1 MYDLKLAQKKHQLPM
16 QFVWFQVISQ
26 SAFYHMIRLII
37 YTSYNI
43 QTIQKNWFE
52 CTIIDKN
59 FKWWIIIHSMITLS
73 FWMNPEWN
81 EWGNEESCMSYFSTL
96 KILR

>member
-1 MYDLKLAQKKHQLPM
+1 MYDLTLAQKKHQHPM

-43 QTIQKNWFE
+43 QTIQKKL
-52 CTIIDKN
+52 I
-59 FKWWIIIHSMITLS
+59 
-73 FWMNPEWN
+73 WMYDYVSEIQVWV
-81 EWGNEESCMSYFSTL
+81 
-96 KILR
+96 K

>member
-16 QFVWFQVISQ
+16 QFVWFQAISQ

-37 YTSYNI
+37 YTSFNI

-52 CTIIDKN
+52 CTIMYKN
-59 FKWWIIIHSMITLS
+59 FKWWINQSSLESSPLFNKISSVNFELS
-73 FWMNPEWN
+73 LFTKLN
-81 EWGNEESCMSYFSTL
+81 YA
-96 KILR
+96 R